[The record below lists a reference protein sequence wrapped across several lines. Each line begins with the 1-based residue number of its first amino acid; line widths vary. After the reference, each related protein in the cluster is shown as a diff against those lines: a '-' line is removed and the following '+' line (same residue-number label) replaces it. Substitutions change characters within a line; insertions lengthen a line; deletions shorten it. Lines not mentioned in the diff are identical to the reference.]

1 MDSSVPPSCHRNISL
16 YQYTIKWLLLHLS
29 GKENADARKWFWDN
43 RIPVFGYSSFA
54 RGFFSGKYRTDM
66 TCDVSEVLPYG
77 TCQEY
82 VCEENMERLRRAE
95 ILGAQ
100 KGLSVGQINLAW
112 ILSQPLIC
120 CPVFAPSTE
129 EHLMENLKGLQV
141 QLTPDELLWLN
152 LERESF

>member
-1 MDSSVPPSCHRNISL
+1 
-16 YQYTIKWLLLHLS
+16 
-29 GKENADARKWFWDN
+29 
-43 RIPVFGYSSFA
+43 
-54 RGFFSGKYRTDM
+54 M